1 MKSWKAAHDRA
12 CRTSALERASSAIFH
27 RHGFLASSE
36 LVQSRQRVSGAAI
49 IGRHHSR
56 LRRVKIEHE
65 IGGEGRKEPDHK
77 SVLAVIGFVEGTEHE
92 GKQDSLYRR

>member
-1 MKSWKAAHDRA
+1 MKSWKAGYDRA
-12 CRTSALERASSAIFH
+12 CRTSALDRASSAIFH
-27 RHGFLASSE
+27 RHGFLAASE
-36 LVQSRQRVSGAAI
+36 LVQSRQQVSGAAI

-65 IGGEGRKEPDHK
+65 IGGRKEPDHK
-77 SVLAVIGFVEGTEHE
+77 SVFAVIGFVEGTEHE